1 MIYFKVV
8 DRVVL
13 EEDNQHA
20 LVHTVANEQVKEL
33 LKRLEYI
40 TTILGSSPHKLRLRG
55 LRV

>member
-40 TTILGSSPHKLRLRG
+40 TTILGSSPHKLRL
-55 LRV
+55 